1 LEATAR
7 KWRNDSV
14 NKVMQFFKMH
24 LFWEAL
30 PGDLR
35 KVVAQQNPNTMTLD
49 DMYQIATT
57 TQREA
62 GIKTSKS
69 IAAIKH
75 NKDRCSEDQEFA
87 AFQKQKFG
95 KASDQKKKLQT
106 QPVKHFT
113 PQTGPGNNS
122 NCNGKYCFYCK
133 LQNHTK
139 EE

>member
-1 LEATAR
+1 
-7 KWRNDSV
+7 
-14 NKVMQFFKMH
+14 
-24 LFWEAL
+24 
-30 PGDLR
+30 
-35 KVVAQQNPNTMTLD
+35 MTLD

-62 GIKTSKS
+62 GIKTSQS

-75 NKDRCSEDQEFA
+75 NKDRFSEDKEVT

-106 QPVKHFT
+106 KHFT

-133 LQNHTK
+133 TPEPHQGRMIQKDPREQTVQRQTK
-139 EE
+139 MHLLALSVRDQQQ